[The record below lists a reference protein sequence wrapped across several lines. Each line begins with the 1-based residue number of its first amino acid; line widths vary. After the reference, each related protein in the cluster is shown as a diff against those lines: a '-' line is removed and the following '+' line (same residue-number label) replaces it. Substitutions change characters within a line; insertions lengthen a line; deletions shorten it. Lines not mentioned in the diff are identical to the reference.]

1 MVHECDVEGEIDDD
15 TDTETDVKDDFFETD
30 FEQSQ
35 AGASCVHGFF
45 PLVFSFA
52 FLIWK

>member
-1 MVHECDVEGEIDDD
+1 MVHECDVEGEIDDG

-35 AGASCVHGFF
+35 AGASCVQGFF